1 MPASGNWLLSTVS
14 CGIVF
19 RMKLLVALL
28 LSTPLLFAA
37 DFSGIWVSSIKQP
50 DGHTD
55 REVLVLKQSGNQ
67 LTGKVERPWGNFTI
81 EPTTVE
87 GDRFT
92 LKAKTDDGYTVSY
105 DGVLQSDQL
114 RVTIHEPNGNPRE
127 LIASRSQTD
136 PFMVTSVIAPPA
148 VKDLSSN
155 GLAKTPP
162 MGWNSWNL
170 FAGKIDDK
178 TVREMADALVSS
190 GMRDAGY
197 IYLNIDDTWEGE
209 RDSNGVIHSNNK
221 FPDMKAVADY
231 LHSKGLKFGIYSS
244 PGPYT
249 CAGYEGSYGHEAQ
262 DAKTY
267 AEWGVDYLKYD
278 WCSAGRLYKDSDM
291 RAVYQKMAEALRA
304 TQRPMVYSLCQY
316 GRDNVWTWGPKA
328 GGNLWRT
335 TGDINDT
342 YKRMMEIVDTQS
354 AIAQY
359 AGPGHWNDPDM
370 LEIGNGGMTTDEYRT
385 HMSLWAIFAA
395 PLLAGN
401 DVRGMSD
408 NIKSI
413 LLNKEVIAVDQDAM
427 GVQGRVAGQLNDV
440 ELYARPLNNGDSA
453 LVVVNRADAPTTL
466 KLPWG
471 EMHITAG
478 TKVRDLWKHEDFT
491 ASEEQSFT
499 IPAHGSLM
507 FRMKAPK

>member
-1 MPASGNWLLSTVS
+1 
-14 CGIVF
+14 
-19 RMKLLVALL
+19 MKHVIALVALL
-28 LSTPLLFAA
+28 LSASIGFAA
-37 DFSGIWVSSIKQP
+37 DLSGIWVSSVKQP

-55 REVLVLKQSGNQ
+55 REVFVLQQSGNQ
-67 LTGKVERPWGNFTI
+67 ITGKIERAWGNLVIQQGTLD
-81 EPTTVE
+81 

-92 LKAKTDDGYTVSY
+92 FTAKTGDGYAITGAGTLAGDKLQVS
-105 DGVLQSDQL
+105 V
-114 RVTIHEPNGNPRE
+114 HEPNRNPYDLVATRT
-127 LIASRSQTD
+127 QVD
-136 PFMVTSVIAPPA
+136 PFIVTNVLPPPA
-148 VKDLSSN
+148 LHDLPPN

-170 FAGKIDDK
+170 FAGRIDDK

-197 IYLNIDDTWEGE
+197 IYLNIDDTWEGD
-209 RDSNGVIHSNNK
+209 RDANGVIHSNNK
-221 FPDMKAVADY
+221 FPNMKALADY
-231 LHSKGLKFGIYSS
+231 VHSKGLKFGIYSS

-249 CAGYEGSYGHEAQ
+249 CAGYEGSYAHEAQ

-267 AEWGVDYLKYD
+267 AGWGVDYLKYD
-278 WCSAGRLYKDSDM
+278 WCSAARLYPDTAM
-291 RAVYQKMAEALRA
+291 RAVYQKMGDALRA
-304 TQRPMVYSLCQY
+304 TNRPIVYSLCQY
-316 GRDNVWTWGPKA
+316 GRENVWEWGPKV

-354 AIAQY
+354 EIAKF

-385 HMSLWAIFAA
+385 HMSLWAVFAA

-401 DVRGMSD
+401 DVRGMTD
-408 NIKSI
+408 DTRSI
-413 LLNKEVIAVDQDAM
+413 LLNKEVLAVDQDPM
-427 GVQGRVAGQLNDV
+427 GVQGHRADKNGDI
-440 ELYARPLNNGDSA
+440 EYYARPLNNGDMA
-453 LVVVNRADAPTTL
+453 LVVVNRANASASL
-466 KLPWG
+466 KIPWA
-471 EMHITAG
+471 EMHIADG
-478 TKVRDLWKHEDFT
+478 TQLRDLWKHEDLT
-491 ASEEQSFT
+491 AKADQEFT

>member
-1 MPASGNWLLSTVS
+1 
-14 CGIVF
+14 
-19 RMKLLVALL
+19 MKHLL
-28 LSTPLLFAA
+28 LILLITPALFAA
-37 DFSGIWVSSIKQP
+37 DFSGIWLHTTKAA

-55 REVLVLKQSGNQ
+55 QIVFALQQDGIALN
-67 LTGKVERPWGNFTI
+67 GKVERPWGIQKVFRGVVDGN
-81 EPTTVE
+81 
-87 GDRFT
+87 
-92 LKAKTDDGYTVSY
+92 KATFSAQSPDGYVINCEAEL
-105 DGVLQSDQL
+105 DGNNLKIK
-114 RVTIHEPNGNPRE
+114 IHEPDHKTWDIVAERVK
-127 LIASRSQTD
+127 TD
-136 PFMVTSVIAPPA
+136 PFAITNPIAPPA
-148 VKDLSSN
+148 VKDLAPN

-178 TVREMADALVSS
+178 TVREMADAMVTS

-197 IYLNIDDTWEGE
+197 IYLNIDDTWEGD
-209 RDSNGVIHSNNK
+209 RDANGVIHTNNK
-221 FPDMKAVADY
+221 FPDMKALAAYV
-231 LHSKGLKFGIYSS
+231 HSKGLKFGIYSG

-249 CAGYEGSYGHEAQ
+249 CAGYAGSYGHEAQ

-278 WCSAGRLYKDSDM
+278 WCSAGNVYPDTAM

-304 TQRPMVYSLCQY
+304 TKRPIVYSLCQY
-316 GRDNVWTWGPKA
+316 GRDDVWTWGAKA

-354 AIAQY
+354 AIAKY

-370 LEIGNGGMTTDEYRT
+370 LEIGNGGMKTDEYRT

-401 DVRGMSD
+401 DVRDMSAD
-408 NIKSI
+408 TKSI
-413 LLNKEVIAVDQDAM
+413 LLNKEIIAVDQDPM
-427 GVQGRVAGQLNDV
+427 GVQGKAVGQVNDV
-440 ELYARPLNNGDSA
+440 ELYARPLNNGESA
-453 LVVVNRADAPTTL
+453 LVAVNRADHSTTV
-466 KLPWG
+466 KLPWS
-471 EMHITAG
+471 EMHVAAG
-478 TKVRDLWKHEDFT
+478 AKVRDLWKHEDFT
-491 ASEEQSFT
+491 AKEDQEFT